1 MSVKFRRLTPEDY
14 VVSEWSGGKTTQLAI
29 YPEGSVYAER
39 KFTWRLSSATVQ
51 LESSD
56 FTPLPDYERLISVL
70 RGQLRLRHGDGHEIV
85 LSPYE
90 IHPFDGAVPTSSK
103 GRCTDFNLMLRKGKC
118 CGSLQAIV
126 RARQGEIFLTAPI
139 ELSKNF
145 PSRIAALFCISGRV
159 TAEADGQSAEL
170 NEGETLLI
178 EGLQNFP
185 LRLWW
190 QDGTEMMLAQ
200 IQF

>member
-1 MSVKFRRLTPEDY
+1 MSVKFRHLLPADY

-29 YPEGSVYAER
+29 YPGGSVYAER

-70 RGQLRLRHGDGHEIV
+70 RGQMRLRHGDGCEIV

-90 IHPFDGAVPTSSK
+90 IHPFDGAVPTRSK
-103 GRCTDFNLMLRKGKC
+103 GRCTDFNLMLRKGMC
-118 CGSLQAIV
+118 CGSLGAIKLV
-126 RARQGEIFLTAPI
+126 RQGEIFLTAPV
-139 ELSKNF
+139 ESPKNF
-145 PSRIAALFCISGRV
+145 PSRTVALFCISGRV
-159 TAEADGQSAEL
+159 TAEAEGQSAEL

-178 EGLQNFP
+178 EGLENLP
-185 LRLWW
+185 LRLRW
-190 QDGTEMMLAQ
+190 QDEAEMMLAQ